1 MGWTMAA
8 VVNVGGG
15 ASGCCSEE
23 GTTGVGIMLGIPVPA
38 RSLSI
43 SCTSARVGHG
53 LSRVGHYYRSDTFT
67 ASDTRIP
74 KSAILN
80 ILTFFQFHVLLSI
93 FG

>member
-8 VVNVGGG
+8 IVTVGGG
-15 ASGCCSEE
+15 TSGCCSEE
-23 GTTGVGIMLGIPVPA
+23 ATVGIMLGSPVPA
-38 RSLSI
+38 RSWSI

-53 LSRVGHYYRSDTFT
+53 LSRVRHYYGSDTFT